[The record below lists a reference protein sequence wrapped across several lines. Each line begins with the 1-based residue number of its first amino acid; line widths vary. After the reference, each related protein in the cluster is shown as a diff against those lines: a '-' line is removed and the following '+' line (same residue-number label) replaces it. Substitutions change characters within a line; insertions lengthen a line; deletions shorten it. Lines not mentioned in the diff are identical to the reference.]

1 MKVKVTLPENNSDIT
16 LLQFQKYQKL
26 TEKKG
31 LTSREFTARVISI
44 FSNLDYHSLDGVKL
58 TDYEDIV
65 SQITTALNTE
75 VEFKN
80 RFYLDGVEYGFIPN
94 LNDITTAE
102 YVDLVEYGTKPE
114 TLHKVMA
121 ILFRRISNED
131 AFGNYRIIKYSGTAL
146 TGEVM
151 KKAPMNIVNG
161 ALVFFS
167 SLSKELRIS
176 IQKYTNEVIAKGIKR
191 QDTLKNGVGMQQ
203 S

>member
-16 LLQFQKYQKL
+16 LLQFQKYEKL
-26 TEKKG
+26 TKKKG
-31 LTSREFTARVISI
+31 LTSREFTARVVSI

-58 TDYEDIV
+58 GDYEDIV
-65 SQITTALNTE
+65 AQITTALNTE

-80 RFYLDGVEYGFIPN
+80 RFNLEGVEYGFIPN

-114 TLHKVMA
+114 TLNKVMA
-121 ILFRRISNED
+121 ILFRRITNED
-131 AFGNYRIIKYSGTAL
+131 AFGNYRIEKYSGTAL

-151 KKAPMNIVNG
+151 KQAPMNIVNG

-167 SLSKELRIS
+167 SLSKELRIT
-176 IQKYTNEVIAKGIKR
+176 IQKYTKEAIAREIKH

-203 S
+203 

>member
-16 LLQFQKYQKL
+16 LLQFQKYEKL
-26 TEKKG
+26 TRKKG
-31 LTSREFTARVISI
+31 LTSREFTARVVSI

-75 VEFKN
+75 VKFQN

-102 YVDLVEYGTKPE
+102 YVDLVEYGTEPE
-114 TLHKVMA
+114 TLNKVMA

-131 AFGNYRIIKYSGTAL
+131 AFGNYRIEKYSGTAL
-146 TGEVM
+146 SGEVM
-151 KKAPMNIVNG
+151 KQATMNIVNG

-167 SLSKELRIS
+167 SLSKELRIA
-176 IQKYTNEVIAKGIKR
+176 IQKYTSEVIAREIKH

-203 S
+203 

>member
-65 SQITTALNTE
+65 KQITTALNTE

-114 TLHKVMA
+114 TLNKVMA
-121 ILFRRISNED
+121 ILFRRITNED

-146 TGEVM
+146 TGEIM
-151 KKAPMNIVNG
+151 KQAPMNIVNG

-167 SLSKELRIS
+167 SLSKELRIA
-176 IQKYTNEVIAKGIKR
+176 IQKYTKEVIARGIKR